1 VSQISPPIR
10 ILLVSA
16 VAFMAAWMLFLRPG
30 TDAEVTTPPAAAP
43 APNTQT
49 GAPAVS
55 QPGKIAE
62 SAQGAVDAT
71 NDKLGKVEAADG
83 SAAAPA
89 TGSATG
95 TGTKPATKSA
105 NGAAPAAGAMDL
117 AGLPKPVAKAVKNDK
132 VLVLLFWNDKSADDR
147 AVRRELRRVDRWDGE
162 VVVQAAPIKSVSRYG
177 RVTRG
182 ADVQQSPT
190 VVVVDRN
197 LKAERLVGYV
207 DRPTIDQAVVD
218 AMRNS
223 GVLIKD
229 PYLRSVNDWC
239 ATTSIVGFGGSE
251 PSSGAGTTAFAKRQ
265 RGVARRANVRFA
277 GLKAPARFRGF
288 KRATM
293 RDHAA
298 LIALYGEWATFLGPN
313 PSGARVVQSL
323 TRFSGREKSISR
335 RYDRR
340 MDDRHLLACGSQA

>member
-10 ILLVSA
+10 ILLVCA

-30 TDAEVTTPPAAAP
+30 TESGTTTSSVTP

-71 NDKLGKVEAADG
+71 NDKLGKTEAADG
-83 SAAAPA
+83 STAVPA
-89 TGSATG
+89 TGAATG
-95 TGTKPATKSA
+95 TTPAAKPAT
-105 NGAAPAAGAMDL
+105 GAAPAPVAMDL
-117 AGLPKPVAKAVKNDK
+117 AGLPKPVAKAVKDDK

-147 AVRRELRRVDRWDGE
+147 AVRRELRGVDRWDGE

-239 ATTSIVGFGGSE
+239 ATTSMVGFGGSE
-251 PSSGAGTTAFAKRQ
+251 PTSGAGVTAFAKRQ
-265 RGVARRANVRFA
+265 RGVALRANVRFA

-298 LIALYGEWATFLGPN
+298 LIALYGEWATFLGRN
-313 PSGARVVQSL
+313 PSAARVGQSL